1 MTNRRITTAFGFHDT
16 VDTFML
22 TSRLTGN
29 TDAGLLLELQV
40 VKKQL
45 NIYKEPNSK

>member
-1 MTNRRITTAFGFHDT
+1 MPHLKSLITNAFGFHDT

-29 TDAGLLLELQV
+29 TDAYEFKFANAG
-40 VKKQL
+40 
-45 NIYKEPNSK
+45 SSS